1 MCKTEYMLKF
11 ESKDKLTEKAMEN
24 LKTIVVYASKS
35 VGVEIEIKQI
45 KEDKPFEFG
54 GRVSEAP

>member
-1 MCKTEYMLKF
+1 MLKF